1 MDLQHDSMWCPRL
14 RDITQPV
21 DGVLVL
27 GGSES
32 LNTQKHGLPRHWRKK
47 RAGLAFWALP
57 SHLWP
62 GDHGVCRW
70 WLPT

>member
-1 MDLQHDSMWCPRL
+1 MDLEYDSMWCPRL

-32 LNTQKHGLPRHWRKK
+32 LNTQKHGLPRH
-47 RAGLAFWALP
+47 
-57 SHLWP
+57 
-62 GDHGVCRW
+62 
-70 WLPT
+70 